1 MAVND
6 RNPAPEQVP
15 DKPEATAGAAIVRDD
30 SGFYEPYAEF
40 AKSVRTWF
48 IAFGVGAPV
57 LFLINRDAGERLV
70 KSGSAEFVAYAFLF
84 GVAVQVLAAILYKTA
99 MWYLYMGELDPAEQN
114 RWLHKASEWLSD
126 QYWIEFAVDAIT
138 FVSFAWAT
146 LTVVQLF
153 VS

>member
-1 MAVND
+1 MSKRIPKQA
-6 RNPAPEQVP
+6 ASTPETTVSP
-15 DKPEATAGAAIVRDD
+15 GIARDD

-57 LFLINRDAGERLV
+57 LFLINKDAGERLLN
-70 KSGSAEFVAYAFLF
+70 SGSGEFVAYAFLF

-99 MWYLYMGELDPAEQN
+99 MWYLYMGELDPEEKN
-114 RWLHKASEWLSD
+114 RWLYKASQWLSD
-126 QYWIEFAVDAIT
+126 QYWIEFALDAIT
-138 FVSFAWAT
+138 FGAFAWAT
-146 LTVVQLF
+146 LLVVRLF